1 MIPLTPEL
9 TSNPGSLLQGV
20 VVGQQKVVSFVV
32 SNLGGV
38 PSGDLQ
44 VQLPTGIPWLALASP
59 STIPSLAPGALTT
72 VTLTLTPPSGTPL
85 ALFQGTIALT
95 GSDAQLNVGFQFPT
109 ISTAVGDL
117 QVSVADEYTYYA
129 AGAPLVAGATVELL
143 DPYDNTVIVAQ
154 GTTDASGT
162 ITLKNVPEG
171 NYVLDVEAPGHD
183 PYRGPITVTAGVPN
197 QTQAFISRQ
206 LVTYTWNVTPAQIQ
220 DTYQIQLQSTFETGV
235 PAPVLTLDGPDTI
248 PTLAPGQSIQVMYTA
263 TNYGLIAIQDAQ
275 FGFLSNDDYD
285 LIPLTNN
292 IGTIPAMSSIQIPVL
307 IRAKDASASDV
318 SASGTNPTP
327 LCSAFTAFVKGF
339 NLCGVTLVQWVAFH
353 ASFFP
358 IYTLACIADAILG
371 PIAKLLGAGGGGG
384 GGPGSP
390 GGAATST
397 LPPGGGGTRAAP
409 HQPSLTTSRGPRRR
423 TPGTTSARR
432 FASRSTSPRSR
443 PAASSPRG
451 WSSTMAAPRPT

>member
-1 MIPLTPEL
+1 M
-9 TSNPGSLLQGV
+9 
-20 VVGQQKVVSFVV
+20 
-32 SNLGGV
+32 
-38 PSGDLQ
+38 
-44 VQLPTGIPWLALASP
+44 
-59 STIPSLAPGALTT
+59 
-72 VTLTLTPPSGTPL
+72 
-85 ALFQGTIALT
+85 
-95 GSDAQLNVGFQFPT
+95 
-109 ISTAVGDL
+109 
-117 QVSVADEYTYYA
+117 
-129 AGAPLVAGATVELL
+129 
-143 DPYDNTVIVAQ
+143 
-154 GTTDASGT
+154 
-162 ITLKNVPEG
+162 
-171 NYVLDVEAPGHD
+171 
-183 PYRGPITVTAGVPN
+183 
-197 QTQAFISRQ
+197 
-206 LVTYTWNVTPAQIQ
+206 TPAQIQ

-358 IYTLACIADAILG
+358 IYTLACIADSILG
-371 PIAKLLGAGGGGG
+371 PISKLLGAGGGGS

-432 FASRSTSPRSR
+432 FASRSTSRRSR